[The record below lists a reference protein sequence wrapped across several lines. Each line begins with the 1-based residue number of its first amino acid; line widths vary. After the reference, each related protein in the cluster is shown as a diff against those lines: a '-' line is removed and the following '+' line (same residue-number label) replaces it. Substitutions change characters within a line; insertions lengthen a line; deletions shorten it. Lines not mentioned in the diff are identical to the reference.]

1 MASSDYSAAFLAVA
15 AETNK
20 QLLIAVE
27 IAGLS
32 TVLTSG
38 AIYKKVRY
46 GDPVVYG
53 QPDLVY
59 GGFIPYGDFSPI
71 LSLDKSSLTLQQ
83 KIEPEQGRASVTMLS
98 LAFIDLN
105 GFMTQ
110 LIAPGILIPDI
121 LGAQVIVRLGFP
133 TISYPEDYTLIFRG
147 RVSAYNS
154 MSGMVTLQLSDPN
167 MVRRQQLFYTA
178 HTAAASAIA
187 DTDTTIYVNSTQYFN
202 QQILGPNGQYDPAIT
217 TYLQIN
223 DEVIMYPPS
232 ALQAPSSF
240 VGVVRGQR
248 GTSAVAH
255 DIGATVS
262 AVVDVQDHMIDMALK
277 YMLSGWQGP
286 YLSNLKILS
295 FVQTN
300 DTYTGIQNQG
310 FVISKDAVQEYGM
323 APGDYVTIT
332 GATNSGNNVTAQ
344 IVLFLNTTQGNN
356 LVCVTNYTFTQETVT
371 SAVFSVRSQY
381 DTYPDNLGLQMPGY
395 EVDIAQHQY
404 IKATFMSSEEYSLDF
419 YVTAAQTT
427 AKSFIESELYLPFGC
442 YSLTRQGQLSMQLT
456 HAPIADERLQV
467 LDKTNV
473 LNPQNINPQRGI
485 NNRKFFNEI
494 DLSYDVDDA
503 GDALTTA
510 VYLSTNSLNIIG
522 ISSVL
527 PVTSQGMKSTI
538 TTTTTINRIY
548 DFVLSRYQ
556 NGAVLITLDVN
567 FATGV
572 QIEAGDVV
580 QINDNGF
587 LQISNFLTGQRNLG
601 SQLFEVIDRSLSL
614 STGKC
619 SIQVVSGIGA
629 EASDRYAT
637 FGPASILTTGTTQN
651 LLVLQ
656 DSYKP
661 VPTGQEVQEKW
672 VNYMGLRVKVY
683 APDFSQSA
691 TAILSSVSSTVPN
704 AINVTGISIPASAGP
719 FPGWIMQQDDYST
732 STDPLDQAPFKI
744 SYVSWSPSIPVVS
757 GLSATAFT
765 VPASAIGIFQIGIPV
780 LVHDLSFSNI
790 SAEANVLTASTATN
804 IVTVSTSLGF
814 TPSAGMITE
823 LNGFQDDTSGYRYL

>member
-1 MASSDYSAAFLAVA
+1 
-15 AETNK
+15 
-20 QLLIAVE
+20 
-27 IAGLS
+27 
-32 TVLTSG
+32 
-38 AIYKKVRY
+38 
-46 GDPVVYG
+46 
-53 QPDLVY
+53 
-59 GGFIPYGDFSPI
+59 
-71 LSLDKSSLTLQQ
+71 
-83 KIEPEQGRASVTMLS
+83 
-98 LAFIDLN
+98 
-105 GFMTQ
+105 
-110 LIAPGILIPDI
+110 
-121 LGAQVIVRLGFP
+121 
-133 TISYPEDYTLIFRG
+133 
-147 RVSAYNS
+147 
-154 MSGMVTLQLSDPN
+154 
-167 MVRRQQLFYTA
+167 
-178 HTAAASAIA
+178 
-187 DTDTTIYVNSTQYFN
+187 
-202 QQILGPNGQYDPAIT
+202 
-217 TYLQIN
+217 
-223 DEVIMYPPS
+223 
-232 ALQAPSSF
+232 
-240 VGVVRGQR
+240 
-248 GTSAVAH
+248 
-255 DIGATVS
+255 
-262 AVVDVQDHMIDMALK
+262 
-277 YMLSGWQGP
+277 
-286 YLSNLKILS
+286 
-295 FVQTN
+295 
-300 DTYTGIQNQG
+300 
-310 FVISKDAVQEYGM
+310 
-323 APGDYVTIT
+323 
-332 GATNSGNNVTAQ
+332 
-344 IVLFLNTTQGNN
+344 
-356 LVCVTNYTFTQETVT
+356 
-371 SAVFSVRSQY
+371 
-381 DTYPDNLGLQMPGY
+381 
-395 EVDIAQHQY
+395 
-404 IKATFMSSEEYSLDF
+404 
-419 YVTAAQTT
+419 
-427 AKSFIESELYLPFGC
+427 
-442 YSLTRQGQLSMQLT
+442 
-456 HAPIADERLQV
+456 
-467 LDKTNV
+467 
-473 LNPQNINPQRGI
+473 
-485 NNRKFFNEI
+485 
-494 DLSYDVDDA
+494 
-503 GDALTTA
+503 
-510 VYLSTNSLNIIG
+510 
-522 ISSVL
+522 
-527 PVTSQGMKSTI
+527 MKSTI